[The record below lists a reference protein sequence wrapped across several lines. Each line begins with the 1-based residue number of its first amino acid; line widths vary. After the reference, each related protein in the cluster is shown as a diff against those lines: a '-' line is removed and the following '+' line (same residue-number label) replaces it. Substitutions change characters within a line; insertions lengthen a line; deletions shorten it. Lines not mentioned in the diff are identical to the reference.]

1 MQMPALNHLFM
12 KPILNMHFF
21 FSVTQIIK
29 PQGNRIIYGVHYG
42 GQDYFILK
50 SLGMHNCEQLDSKAR
65 LNEDVIHTMCKVITT
80 IESDYKKTPPL
91 EFINF
96 DIYSQLVRLQN
107 PDFD

>member
-1 MQMPALNHLFM
+1 M
-12 KPILNMHFF
+12 KPILNIRFF

-29 PQGNRIIYGVHYG
+29 PHGTRIIYGIHYS

-50 SLGMHNCEQLDSKAR
+50 SLGMYNCEQLDNKGR
-65 LNEDVIHTMCKVITT
+65 LETEVMETMCRVITT
-80 IESDYKKTPPL
+80 IESDYKKAPPL